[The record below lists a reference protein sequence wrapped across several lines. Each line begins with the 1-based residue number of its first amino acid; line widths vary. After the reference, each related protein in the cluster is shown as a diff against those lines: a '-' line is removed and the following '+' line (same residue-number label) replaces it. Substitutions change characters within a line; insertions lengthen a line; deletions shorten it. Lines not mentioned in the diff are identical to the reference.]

1 MFFRPYIDWEQTVAV
16 FHLLKQHFFASVGSY
31 TDQEKNYSF
40 FMGKICI
47 YSLEKTLNI
56 LYFQKI
62 LFKNLQKK
70 CLVNTNVFVYLF
82 IFGNVFI
89 FF

>member
-40 FMGKICI
+40 FMGKIYV
-47 YSLEKTLNI
+47 YSLEKT
-56 LYFQKI
+56 
-62 LFKNLQKK
+62 
-70 CLVNTNVFVYLF
+70 
-82 IFGNVFI
+82 
-89 FF
+89 